1 MTTHHT
7 TADSQTARLWKST
20 IKNLRMIYALTGESM
35 VSIVDRLVA
44 AELERLQRENADR

>member
-1 MTTHHT
+1 MTHT
-7 TADSQTARLWKST
+7 AADSQTARLWKTT
-20 IKNLRMIYALTGESM
+20 IRNLRMIYALTGESM